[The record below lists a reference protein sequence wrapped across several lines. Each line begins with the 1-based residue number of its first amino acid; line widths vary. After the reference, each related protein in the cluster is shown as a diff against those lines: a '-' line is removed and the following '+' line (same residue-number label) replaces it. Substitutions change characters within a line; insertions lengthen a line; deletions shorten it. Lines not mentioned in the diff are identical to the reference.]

1 MILKVHATFDLL
13 LIPAQ
18 AENDLL
24 NRESLKNAD
33 IIAAA
38 KERNEVIDA
47 KQKALLKHDARQ
59 KTAKRGRLLGCL
71 TLLSSIF
78 GGCASS
84 TDLVVARDPALAEE
98 EFERNWGAILTTV
111 LELSSQVRARTRM
124 SLPAPTFVSAGGWR
138 WWNPTSLMKKKS
150 GGLSVREEN
159 LVLFPFERSFNPL
172 RSSCAVRR
180 ARTYGSR
187 SPPCSTTPL

>member
-111 LELSSQVRARTRM
+111 LELSSQVRARTRTYM
-124 SLPAPTFVSAGGWR
+124 CLLAPTFVIAAQVLLVAGD
-138 WWNPTSLMKKKS
+138 
-150 GGLSVREEN
+150 GGARANTASDRPCL
-159 LVLFPFERSFNPL
+159 
-172 RSSCAVRR
+172 CAVP
-180 ARTYGSR
+180 ARHAMLSYRTMR
-187 SPPCSTTPL
+187 CNHATMCITRDLPQ